1 MRTQEETRQ
10 DEVRME
16 YLFEL
21 VAVQGESLA
30 KNLRELADIGE
41 RFGFEPDSVA
51 SVRYFA
57 DSVDEIKVLANTKG
71 GDK

>member
-1 MRTQEETRQ
+1 MTAEQRR

-21 VAVQGESLA
+21 VAMQCESLA
-30 KNLRELADIGE
+30 KDLRELADIGE
-41 RFGFEPDSVA
+41 RLGFEPESVA
-51 SVRYFA
+51 SVRDFA
-57 DSVDEIKVLANTKG
+57 DAVDEIKALANVKG

>member
-1 MRTQEETRQ
+1 MTAEQQRR

-30 KNLRELADIGE
+30 KNLRELADVGE
-41 RFGFEPDSVA
+41 RLGFEPDSVA
-51 SVRYFA
+51 SVRDFA
-57 DSVDEIKVLANTKG
+57 DSVEEIKVLANTKG

>member
-1 MRTQEETRQ
+1 MRTQEETIR

-30 KNLRELADIGE
+30 KNLRELADISE
-41 RFGFEPDSVA
+41 RCGFTPESVA
-51 SVRYFA
+51 SVRNFA
-57 DSVDEIKVLANTKG
+57 DTVDAVRSLADMKG
-71 GDK
+71 GGK

>member
-1 MRTQEETRQ
+1 
-10 DEVRME
+10 ME

-41 RFGFEPDSVA
+41 RLGFTPESVA
-51 SVRYFA
+51 SVRDFA
-57 DSVDEIKVLANTKG
+57 DAVDEIRVLANTKG